1 MSGMAGFSP
10 LRHGARLGADRA
22 RMPES
27 CVDERARWAASW
39 LVAALALAVFVS
51 VLPTPLRH
59 LMQGVFGERG
69 LIGPIARSVA
79 VTLWAVGLLM
89 TARGLRH
96 GHRLAWILT
105 VASLGAAMTVHL
117 MHHDDTLEAVLLGLG
132 TLWLVARRQSFDVL
146 PSWATTAKAIAVT
159 LGVVGVGAA
168 LVGLSA
174 VDVLPEFDPVA
185 GPLGFHS
192 GVVSTA
198 MLVSVLC
205 VLVISLWLVLSPR
218 AAPHLSDAEHRQQ
231 RERARKVVAN
241 HGDGTLDYFALRDDK
256 RWFFHGESVVA
267 YAVRFGVC
275 LVSPDPIGPV
285 AERRDTWTAFMD
297 HVRSHGWSVS
307 IMGASEEW
315 IDLYESFGLH
325 PLYLG
330 DEAVVDCSRF
340 SLDGSAMKGLR
351 QACNRVERAGYSV
364 TFHDPTELDPTDRR
378 VLIDLAQGSRAGTG
392 ERGFSMT
399 LSRLLD
405 DDDTGLLL
413 SVTRDLDG
421 RPRAFIQWTPAPGI
435 GGWSL
440 DVMRHDT
447 GEGVPNGVMEHLIVR
462 TIQRLASR
470 GETGLG
476 LNFAVLRTVVTA
488 EATTRTQRLRQRALE
503 TLSGRTQINSLCRF
517 NEKFCPDWRPRYV
530 VLSSVDTVLCQG
542 LMISA
547 AEGLS
552 DLPVIG
558 RFMTG
563 VGRW

>member
-1 MSGMAGFSP
+1 MSGMAGFSST
-10 LRHGARLGADRA
+10 RYGARRAAARA
-22 RMPES
+22 RVPES
-27 CVDERARWAASW
+27 CSEERTRWITSW
-39 LVAALALAVFVS
+39 LVAALALAVFIS

-59 LMQGVFGERG
+59 LLQGVFGSRG
-69 LIGPIARSVA
+69 LIGPIAKSVA

-105 VASLGAAMTVHL
+105 VASLSAAMTAHL
-117 MHHDDTLEAVLLGLG
+117 IYHDDALEAVLLGAG
-132 TLWLVARRQSFDVL
+132 ALWLVARRHSFGVL
-146 PSWATTAKAIAVT
+146 PSWATTAKTVAVT
-159 LGVVGVGAA
+159 LGVLGVGAA
-168 LVGLSA
+168 LFGLSA

-198 MLVSVLC
+198 VLVSAVCLLT
-205 VLVISLWLVLSPR
+205 VGLWMVLSPR
-218 AAPHLSDAEHRQQ
+218 TPPHVSEAEHRHQ
-231 RERARKVVAN
+231 RHRARAVVTA
-241 HGDGTLDYFALRDDK
+241 HGEGTLDYFALRDDK

-285 AERRDTWTAFMD
+285 AERRAVWTAFMD
-297 HVRSHGWSVS
+297 LVRSHGWSVS

-315 IDLYESFGLH
+315 IGLYESFGLH

-330 DEAVVDCSRF
+330 DEAVVDCSTF
-340 SLDGSAMKGLR
+340 SLSGSAMKGLR
-351 QACNRVERAGYSV
+351 QACNRVDRAGFTV
-364 TFHDPTELDPTDRR
+364 TFHDPTQLDPADRR
-378 VLIDLAQGSRAGTG
+378 DLLALAQVSRVGEV

-399 LSRLLD
+399 LSRLFD
-405 DDDTGLLL
+405 EDDTGLLL
-413 SVTRDLDG
+413 SVTRDEDG

-440 DVMRHDT
+440 DVMRYDTDHD
-447 GEGVPNGVMEHLIVR
+447 VPNGVMEHLIVR
-462 TIQRLASR
+462 TIERLASR
-470 GETGLG
+470 GEKGLG
-476 LNFAVLRTVVTA
+476 LNFAILRTVVTA
-488 EATTRTQRLRQRALE
+488 EASTRSEHFRQRALE
-503 TLSGRTQINSLCRF
+503 ALSGRTQINSLCRF
-517 NEKFCPDWRPRYV
+517 NEKFAPEWRPRYV

-563 VGRW
+563 VGR